1 MLGSGLFVFAPS
13 DQVILRAVTQSLKR
27 PLTGLSHPESI
38 LRPTLGSSSLS
49 GCPSTHSPLCP
60 RASLT
65 HSGPAPA
72 QALQPP
78 SPAPKPEVRAGDSGA
93 ESACAKVRPST
104 EEPPPEQAGG
114 PSRARRTSGTLCADP
129 FLHSRPLLP
138 QQLSRKFGFR
148 TTARP
153 RVLCTCR
160 EENICLC
167 GRPEGPWR
175 RGRRIQGIE
184 VRRGNDPRTALG
196 SERVPRVHFYL
207 EQTEWPPG
215 TVRPNAGAGESRMGG
230 PEPVPVGGVGVAEG
244 AGLGGAAAFRN
255 ACWVRLA
262 RAVPQVMW
270 TPREAWA

>member
-114 PSRARRTSGTLCADP
+114 PSRARRTSGRYALTPSSIPVLSSRSSCLGNSDSGRPPVPGSCARAEKRTFASVVARRGPGGGGDGYRESRSAVGMIHELLLALSGYPGSIFTWNKRSGLQVLCGPTRELESQEWVD
-129 FLHSRPLLP
+129 
-138 QQLSRKFGFR
+138 LSRC
-148 TTARP
+148 
-153 RVLCTCR
+153 LW
-160 EENICLC
+160 EESEW
-167 GRPEGPWR
+167 P
-175 RGRRIQGIE
+175 RGRGLEALRRSATRAGSGWQGQCH
-184 VRRGNDPRTALG
+184 R
-196 SERVPRVHFYL
+196 
-207 EQTEWPPG
+207 
-215 TVRPNAGAGESRMGG
+215 
-230 PEPVPVGGVGVAEG
+230 
-244 AGLGGAAAFRN
+244 
-255 ACWVRLA
+255 
-262 RAVPQVMW
+262 
-270 TPREAWA
+270 